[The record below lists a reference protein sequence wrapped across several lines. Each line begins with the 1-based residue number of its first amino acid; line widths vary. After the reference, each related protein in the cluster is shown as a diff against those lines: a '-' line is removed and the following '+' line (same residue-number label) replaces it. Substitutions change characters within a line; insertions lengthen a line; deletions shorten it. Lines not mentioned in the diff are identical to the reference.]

1 MDYVI
6 GIDIGTQSTK
16 AIVLDFNTGAII
28 AHASEAYGL
37 IEGLPPSVAV

>member
-16 AIVLDFNTGAII
+16 ALLVDVCGAP
-28 AHASEAYGL
+28 ASVF
-37 IEGLPPSVAV
+37 ISIFIRC